1 MIEFLRALPKAELHV
16 HLEGSVPADLAV
28 KLARRNG
35 TPLPTF
41 DPAKLYRTWASL
53 ADFLVTYEAVC
64 AAVIT
69 PADMAEVAYQAQAQ
83 AARHGNV
90 RYREIFFNPTN
101 HPSMTY
107 RQQLEAV
114 LDGLAGAERDFGIVG
129 RLIPAINR
137 SQPAAVAT
145 DLVREVIEHRREEV
159 LGIGLDHDDAR
170 GPAPLFAEAF
180 ALAARNGLRRTAHA
194 AEEHTP
200 SQITDSLDVLG
211 CDRIDHGYLALADP
225 AIMARLRD
233 EGIHVTTCWSTC
245 CAHNPG
251 RPPADQPIT
260 EMAAAG
266 LSISINTDDPPMLST
281 DLGSEFV
288 AAGLA
293 MGWTRE
299 QGIAMSLA
307 ALDGAWL
314 DDSDRAAMRRS
325 FEAEISVL

>member
-1 MIEFLRALPKAELHV
+1 MSQFLRALPKAELHV
-16 HLEGSVPADLAV
+16 HLEGSVPAELAV
-28 KLARRNG
+28 KLAARNG
-35 TPLPTF
+35 TPLPTS
-41 DPAKLYRTWASL
+41 DPARLYRTWAGL

-64 AAVIT
+64 AAIVT
-69 PADMAEVAYQAQAQ
+69 PADMAEVAYEAQAQ
-83 AARHGNV
+83 AARLGNV

-114 LDGLAGAERDFGIVG
+114 LDGLASAETDFGIVG

-137 SQPAAVAT
+137 SQPVSVAN
-145 DLVREVIEHRREEV
+145 DLVREVIAHRRDEV
-159 LGIGLDHDDAR
+159 LGIGLDHDDSV

-194 AEEHTP
+194 AEAHTP
-200 SQITDSLDVLG
+200 GQITDSLDVLG
-211 CDRIDHGYLALADP
+211 CDRIDHGYLALADA
-225 AIMARLRD
+225 AITARLRD
-233 EGIHVTTCWSTC
+233 EGTHVTTCWGTC

-251 RPPADQPIT
+251 RSQADQPIV
-260 EMAAAG
+260 EMTAAS
-266 LSISINTDDPPMLST
+266 LNISINSDDPPMLGT

-314 DDSDRAAMRRS
+314 DDSDRAALRRS
-325 FEAEISVL
+325 FEAEIAAL